1 MPNWCTNTL
10 VIQGDPE
17 EMEQLVRIVEGDSHP
32 FSLNSVI
39 KMPQELKDQSSP
51 VRDEVVGKSNLEKY
65 GAKDWYDWAITNWD
79 TKWDVDARIVS
90 DITSPMLPGLRT
102 ITYEFDSAWNP
113 PLKVYDVLA
122 ARFPNTNIYACWDEP
137 GCDFSGYR
145 MYRNGEL
152 VKQVDEEP
160 SYSNRQLN
168 YNPTEEIFDYFPSEG
183 EVEKLRK
190 QAEERRM
197 ADLNVKT
204 ALLNMQNLI
213 NNL

>member
-17 EMEQLVRIVEGDSHP
+17 DMEQLVRIVEGDSTS
-32 FSLNSVI
+32 FSLSSVI
-39 KMPQELKDQSSP
+39 KMPEELKDQSSP

-65 GAKDWYDWAITNWD
+65 GAKDWYDWAVKNWS

-102 ITYEFDSAWNP
+102 ITYEFDSAWTP
-113 PLKVYDVLA
+113 PLNVYDVLA
-122 ARFPNTNIYACWDEP
+122 ARFPNTNIYSFWDES
-137 GCDFSGYR
+137 GCDFAGYR
-145 MYRNGEL
+145 MYKNGEL
-152 VKQVDEEP
+152 LKHVDEN
-160 SYSNRQLN
+160 SYSGRESH
-168 YNPTEEIFDYFPSEG
+168 YNPTDDIFDYFPSEK

-190 QAEERRM
+190 QEEERRM
-197 ADLNVKT
+197 ADLNVQT

>member
-17 EMEQLVRIVEGDSHP
+17 DMEQLVRIVEGDSTP
-32 FSLNSVI
+32 FSLSSVI

-51 VRDEVVGKSNLEKY
+51 VRDEVVSKSNLEKY
-65 GAKDWYDWAITNWD
+65 GAKDWYDWAIKNWG

-113 PLKVYDVLA
+113 PLDVYDVLA
-122 ARFPNTNIYACWDEP
+122 ARFPNTNIYACWDES
-137 GCDFSGYR
+137 GCDFAGYR
-145 MYRNGEL
+145 MYRQGEL
-152 VKQVDEEP
+152 LKQVDEA
-160 SYSNRQLN
+160 SYSGRSFH
-168 YNPTEEIFDYFPSEG
+168 YNPTDDIFDYFPSEK
-183 EVEKLRK
+183 EVDTLRK
-190 QAEERRM
+190 QEEERKRSE
-197 ADLNVKT
+197 LQVQT
-204 ALLNMQNLI
+204 ALQKMNELI

>member
-1 MPNWCTNTL
+1 

-17 EMEQLVRIVEGDSHP
+17 EMEQLVHIVEEDSKP

-65 GAKDWYDWAITNWD
+65 GAKDWYDWAIKNWG

-113 PLKVYDVLA
+113 PLDVYDVLA
-122 ARFPNTNIYACWDEP
+122 ARFPNTNIYACWDES
-137 GCDFSGYR
+137 GCDFAGYR
-145 MYRNGEL
+145 MYRKGEL
-152 VKQVDEEP
+152 LKQVDEA
-160 SYSNRQLN
+160 SYSGRSFH
-168 YNPTEEIFDYFPSEG
+168 YNPTDDIFDYFPSEK
-183 EVEKLRK
+183 EVDTLRK
-190 QAEERRM
+190 QEEERKRSE
-197 ADLNVKT
+197 LQVQT
-204 ALLNMQNLI
+204 ALQKMNELI

>member
-1 MPNWCTNTL
+1 

-17 EMEQLVRIVEGDSHP
+17 EMEQLVRIVEEDSKP

-65 GAKDWYDWAITNWD
+65 GAKDWYDWAIKNWG

-113 PLKVYDVLA
+113 PLDVYDVLA
-122 ARFPNTNIYACWDEP
+122 ARFPNTNIYACWDES
-137 GCDFSGYR
+137 GCDFAGYR
-145 MYRNGEL
+145 MYRKGEL
-152 VKQVDEEP
+152 LKQVDEA
-160 SYSNRQLN
+160 SYSGRSFH
-168 YNPTEEIFDYFPSEG
+168 YNPTDDIFDYFPSEK
-183 EVEKLRK
+183 EVDTLRK
-190 QAEERRM
+190 QEEERKRSE
-197 ADLNVKT
+197 LQVQT
-204 ALLNMQNLI
+204 ALQKMNELI

>member
-17 EMEQLVRIVEGDSHP
+17 EMEQLVHIVEEDSKP

-65 GAKDWYDWAITNWD
+65 GAKDWYDWAIKNWG

-113 PLKVYDVLA
+113 PLDVYDVLA
-122 ARFPNTNIYACWDEP
+122 ARFPNTNIYACWDES
-137 GCDFSGYR
+137 GCDFAGYR
-145 MYRNGEL
+145 MYRKGEL
-152 VKQVDEEP
+152 LKQVDEA
-160 SYSNRQLN
+160 SYSGRSFH
-168 YNPTEEIFDYFPSEG
+168 YNPTDDIFDYFPSEK
-183 EVEKLRK
+183 EVDTLRK
-190 QAEERRM
+190 QEEERKRSE
-197 ADLNVKT
+197 LQVQT
-204 ALLNMQNLI
+204 ALQKMNELI

>member
-17 EMEQLVRIVEGDSHP
+17 EMEQLVRIVEEDSKP

-65 GAKDWYDWAITNWD
+65 GAKDWYDWAIKNWG

-113 PLKVYDVLA
+113 PLDVYDVLA
-122 ARFPNTNIYACWDEP
+122 ARFPNTNIYACWDES
-137 GCDFSGYR
+137 GCDFAGYR
-145 MYRNGEL
+145 MYRKGEL
-152 VKQVDEEP
+152 LKQVDEA
-160 SYSNRQLN
+160 SYSGRSFH
-168 YNPTEEIFDYFPSEG
+168 YNPTDDIFDYFPSEK
-183 EVEKLRK
+183 EVDTLRK
-190 QAEERRM
+190 QEEERKRSE
-197 ADLNVKT
+197 LQVQT
-204 ALLNMQNLI
+204 ALQKMNELI